1 MSRTT
6 GRTLELLGLLQT
18 RAAWS
23 GAQLRS
29 RLEVSDRTL
38 RREIEDLRALGYGI
52 EATRG
57 VGGGYRLGPGAAVPP
72 LTLAPDEAV
81 AIAVRLRA
89 AASGVIAG
97 IEDAS
102 ARALAKLELSL
113 APVTRNQIASVEHA
127 MVPLLAAQGGI
138 DVETVIVLA
147 RAIAERRSIWIRYRS
162 RDAARSERCVQPH
175 RIVQTAERWYLIA
188 WEPDRRVW
196 RTLRVDRIER
206 VRTDGGSFA
215 PQEIPEHTLR
225 TATTRAISTAPYPV
239 RAKVR
244 IHAPPEVVRKVF
256 GPTVAEVSDAAGDTS
271 VLVTG
276 ADRPEVIVMYLATS
290 GFAWELEEGEEVR
303 EALRRLAEQFS
314 AAAEGETAAGGGAA
328 ADG

>member
-38 RREIEDLRALGYGI
+38 RRDIEDLRALGYGI

-81 AIAVRLRA
+81 AIAVGLRA

-113 APVTRNQIASVEHA
+113 APVTRNQIASVERA

-162 RDAARSERCVQPH
+162 RDAAPSERCVQPH
-175 RIVQTAERWYLIA
+175 RMVQTAERWYLIA

-206 VRTDGGSFA
+206 VRSDGGFA
-215 PQEIPEHTLR
+215 PLEIPEHALR

-256 GPTVAEVSDAAGDTS
+256 GPTVAEVSEAGGDTS

-290 GFAWELEEGEEVR
+290 GFV
-303 EALRRLAEQFS
+303 
-314 AAAEGETAAGGGAA
+314 
-328 ADG
+328 